1 MAAEQSVTRTTCPY
15 CGVGCGVEVTATPEG
30 EFPVAV
36 RGDPAHPANAG
47 RLCSKGAAL
56 AETLGDEGRLLHPE
70 IGGRRV
76 DWETALDHVA
86 DGFRETI
93 AAHGPDA
100 VALYVSGQILTED
113 YYVAN
118 KLMKGFIGSANID
131 TNSRLC
137 MSTAVAA
144 HTRAFGVDGVPGSY
158 TDLEQADLV
167 VVTGSNMAWA
177 HPVLFQ
183 RLQAARAARPEMKLV
198 VIDPR
203 RTATAQAADLHL
215 PLAPGTDAWLFNGL
229 LDHLRR
235 EDALDP
241 GFLERHV
248 DGFADALAAARSS
261 SPSIAATAEACEL
274 EPELVAT
281 FFQWFARTERTV
293 TAFCQGINQ
302 SDSGVDKAGTIL
314 NVHLAT
320 GRIGRPGMGPFSLT
334 GQPNAMGGREVGG
347 LASQLAAHMGFDE
360 ADLDRVG
367 RFWGAPNL
375 ARQPGLKALDLFR
388 AVESGQVKAV
398 WIIGTNPLFS
408 LPEAARFEQA
418 LAACPLV
425 VVSDC
430 VRETETTRVADVL
443 LPATTW
449 GEKDGTVT
457 NSERRI
463 SRQRP
468 FRAPPGEARHDWWAP
483 ARVAQRLGFAA
494 AFPYTRPSEIFR
506 EHAALSAFEN
516 HGTRDFDIGALAGL
530 SDAEYDALEPVQWP
544 LPAGSRI
551 GAEHLYADGRFFT
564 ANGRARLA
572 AVAPQAPTDPVAAD
586 YPLRLNTGRIRDQW
600 HSMTRT
606 ASTPRLSAHQPEPFV
621 EIHPV
626 DAGLFRLQPGDL
638 AEVTSRHGRLLARV
652 QTSREQRPG
661 SVFVPMHWS
670 RPIARLARVDALV
683 PAHVDPVSGQPAFK
697 HTAVAVRPAA
707 LDWHGF
713 VLSRE
718 PITTPESDYAVTA
731 RGPRHLRTELAGRGT
746 PPTMDAWRERLDGPG
761 EWLEFADPAG
771 GRYRAARIH
780 EGRLACVLF
789 AGPDRGLPEREWLAG
804 LFAAETISDTERMA
818 LLTGRPPN
826 GQAARGRM
834 VCACFG
840 VDEMRIRTAIREQG
854 LATCEAVG
862 SALEAGTNCGSCR
875 PEIQTLLNEEA
886 ETPTDPVAREG

>member
-1 MAAEQSVTRTTCPY
+1 MATSDAVTRTTCPY
-15 CGVGCGVEVTATPEG
+15 CGVGCGVEVTATPRA

-36 RGDPAHPANAG
+36 RGDASHPANAG

-70 IGGRRV
+70 IEGVRV
-76 DWETALDHVA
+76 DWDAALDHVA
-86 DGFRETI
+86 GGFRDVI
-93 AAHGPDA
+93 DRYGPDA

-113 YYVAN
+113 YFVAN
-118 KLMKGFIGSANID
+118 KLMKGFVGSANID

-144 HTRAFGVDGVPGSY
+144 HTRAFGMDGVPGSY
-158 TDLEQADLV
+158 TDFEQADLV
-167 VVTGSNMAWA
+167 VVVGSNMAWA

-203 RTATAQAADLHL
+203 CTATAQAADLHL

-241 GFLERHV
+241 AFLERHV
-248 DGFADALAAARSS
+248 DGFADALAAARAS
-261 SPSIAATAEACEL
+261 SPSIAVTAETCEL
-274 EPELVAT
+274 APEAVAT
-281 FFQWFARTERTV
+281 FFRWFARTERTV

-360 ADLDRVG
+360 VSLDRVS
-367 RFWGAPNL
+367 RFWNAPNL
-375 ARQPGLKALDLFR
+375 ARNPGLKALDLFR
-388 AVESGQVKAV
+388 AVESGQVKAI

-408 LPEAARFEQA
+408 LPEAERFERA
-418 LAACPLV
+418 LRDCPLV

-468 FRAPPGEARHDWWAP
+468 FREPPGEARHDWWALAEV
-483 ARVAQRLGFAA
+483 ARRLGFAE
-494 AFPYTRPSEIFR
+494 AFPYTQPVEIFR

-516 HGTRDFDIGALAGL
+516 DSTRDFDIGALAAT
-530 SDAEYDALEPVQWP
+530 DAAAFEALEPVQWP
-544 LPAGSRI
+544 LPAG
-551 GAEHLYADGRFFT
+551 AEAGTPQLYADGRFFT

-572 AVAPQAPTDPVAAD
+572 AVTPQSPTDTIDAE

-626 DAGLFRLQPGDL
+626 DAGLFRAQAGDL

-652 QTSREQRPG
+652 QVSREQRPG

-697 HTAVAVRPAA
+697 HTAVSVRPAA
-707 LDWHGF
+707 MDWHGF

-718 PITTPESDYAVTA
+718 PVSLPEADYAVTA
-731 RGPRHLRTELAGRGT
+731 RGPRHLRFELAGRGA
-746 PPTMDAWRERLDGPG
+746 PPEIADWRARLDGPG

-789 AGPDRGLPEREWLAG
+789 AGPDRGLPEREWLGG
-804 LFAAETISDTERMA
+804 LFAAESITDAERMA

-826 GQAARGRM
+826 GQAARGRL

-840 VDEMRIRTAIREQG
+840 VDETRIRTAIREHG

-862 SALEAGTNCGSCR
+862 ACLEAGTNCGSCR
-875 PEIQTLLNEEA
+875 PEIQTLLNEESEA
-886 ETPTDPVAREG
+886 PTDPVAREG